1 LDGDKKSSFGDREI
15 TMTIRTMELL
25 TAIAMFLFS
34 LSLMWNIWSGGLNIG
49 WVEGRGPGARKAKA
63 W

>member
-1 LDGDKKSSFGDREI
+1 
-15 TMTIRTMELL
+15 MTIRTMELL

-49 WVEGRGPGARKAKA
+49 WVEGRGPGARKA
-63 W
+63 WRHDPWPVS